1 MWLVSGLLKDE
12 LLLWHPHVYVP
23 WVSPKPHV
31 SCLLK
36 IFPDKAKTRLW
47 TSALHSRCTNRSPH
61 CPQSEPLP
69 RKVVRNKVAKKLLV
83 LWIKNLPPSKV
94 SIRKTH
100 RALGRRSSRQNSWIC
115 FQPRSD
121 SKYPDLGC
129 WDWDCFS
136 LGASSE
142 WVCTPHSFLSSPT
155 CLMWV
160 ASKVFYSLRG
170 FYDRQERA
178 QRKE

>member
-36 IFPDKAKTRLW
+36 IFPDKAKTQLW

-100 RALGRRSSRQNSWIC
+100 RGHHVRTLGYVSSLDQIQSTQTLDAEIGIASPWEPALSGCVPLTHSSLPPPAWC
-115 FQPRSD
+115 
-121 SKYPDLGC
+121 
-129 WDWDCFS
+129 
-136 LGASSE
+136 E
-142 WVCTPHSFLSSPT
+142 
-155 CLMWV
+155 
-160 ASKVFYSLRG
+160 
-170 FYDRQERA
+170 
-178 QRKE
+178 